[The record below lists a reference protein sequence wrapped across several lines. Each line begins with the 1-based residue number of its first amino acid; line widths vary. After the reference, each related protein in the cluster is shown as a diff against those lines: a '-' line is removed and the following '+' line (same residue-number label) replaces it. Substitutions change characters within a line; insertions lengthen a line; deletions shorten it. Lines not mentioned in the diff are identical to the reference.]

1 MKSRRLSKKKKYEI
15 YEHLEHN
22 VRKTTYAHRLL
33 WLQQANEWVWLLQ
46 KNKIIA
52 PHKFTT

>member
-1 MKSRRLSKKKKYEI
+1 MKPIEKPKKKKFEV
-15 YEHLEHN
+15 YEHLEHY

-46 KNKIIA
+46 KNKIITPA
-52 PHKFTT
+52 KKSV